1 MVQARKLVNLFGSGR
16 VSYKKVILD
25 EYSRDMSLVEALR
38 PECIVKPI
46 TASEINKLV
55 DFANTTLTPLVP
67 VSSGAPHFR
76 GDTVPGVGGAIVV
89 DLSAMKRILRV
100 DRQNRVAMVE
110 PGVTFGELIPELH
123 NAGLRINMPFLP
135 RKSKSV
141 LGSLLE
147 REPPIMPKY
156 Q

>member
-110 PGVTFGELIPELH
+110 PG
-123 NAGLRINMPFLP
+123 
-135 RKSKSV
+135 
-141 LGSLLE
+141 
-147 REPPIMPKY
+147 
-156 Q
+156 